1 MIHNLSACLT
11 VWSSIG
17 RSLKFILIEI
27 KVLKDEKR
35 KLEAYIEAM
44 KEEQLES
51 RSQVE
56 DLQEKLADQYE
67 QYRDQVRSLIISQV
81 RSS

>member
-1 MIHNLSACLT
+1 MHKGSVT
-11 VWSSIG
+11 RWPYPTQ
-17 RSLKFILIEI
+17 FILIEI

-56 DLQEKLADQYE
+56 ELQEKLADQYE

-81 RSS
+81 QSSWCCSY

>member
-1 MIHNLSACLT
+1 M
-11 VWSSIG
+11 
-17 RSLKFILIEI
+17 
-27 KVLKDEKR
+27 KDEKR

-67 QYRDQVRSLIISQV
+67 QYRDQVR
-81 RSS
+81 